1 MSTWEFDTTT
11 GAGSEVVTVVYE
23 YENDGETFSKYLF
36 GKDKNKIDGVKYHI
50 LHTKHITKNFSK
62 FDLVFHLGEYSKVAP
77 SFKEI
82 ELVFDLNIV
91 GSFNVLEYCKLYNVP
106 IVYAASSTKF
116 ASEGVNHSPYSFF
129 KSTIAF
135 LAAITSG
142 SCSILADEATTLAK
156 FGNVPVVVG

>member
-1 MSTWEFDTTT
+1 MNILVT
-11 GAGSEVVTVVYE
+11 GGLGFVGTNLVKKLIQDNHDVTVVD
-23 YENDGETFSKYLF
+23 NLF
-36 GKDKNKIDGVKYHI
+36 AGKDKNKIDGVKYHI

-129 KSTIAF
+129 KSTIV
-135 LAAITSG
+135 S
-142 SCSILADEATTLAK
+142 
-156 FGNVPVVVG
+156 